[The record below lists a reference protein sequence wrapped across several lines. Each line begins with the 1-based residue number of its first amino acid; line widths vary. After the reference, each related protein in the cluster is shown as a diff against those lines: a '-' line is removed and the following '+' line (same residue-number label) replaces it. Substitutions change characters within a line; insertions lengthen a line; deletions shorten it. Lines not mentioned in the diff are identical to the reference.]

1 MKVRNIILS
10 SILLS
15 LTLLSST
22 SCKSGSKTASSSEAG
37 NPAKSQQGC
46 FELGK
51 RFSSDSAFLY
61 VNNQV
66 ELGPRVPG
74 SEAHR
79 KCREYIKSELD
90 RFGIDTVITQSATL
104 TAYNGDKIP
113 MENILGQFNSKENDR
128 ILLVAHYDTRP
139 WADMDPETTRRRN
152 PIPGANDGGSGVGVL
167 LEIARQL
174 GNKNPNIGVDLLFVD
189 AEDYGCSDGW
199 ERHDES
205 WAMGS
210 RHFANHLPYTTITK
224 PRYGIVLDMV
234 GGMDARFHREY
245 FSEKYAPGLLDKVW
259 LLAQDLGYSS
269 TFVNQ
274 LGGSIIDDH
283 IPLSQAGIPT
293 IDIVECNNVTTGNF
307 PPTWHT
313 HQDNMDNIS
322 RTTLKKVGDLVL
334 TLIYSENPLD
344 SSIKNPN
351 IQ

>member
-1 MKVRNIILS
+1 MKVRKLFLS

-15 LTLLSST
+15 LTLLSCT
-22 SCKSGSKTASSSEAG
+22 SCKSGGKPASSSEG
-37 NPAKSQQGC
+37 SDPGKSRQES

-61 VNNQV
+61 VADQV
-66 ELGPRVPG
+66 EFGPRVPG

-79 KCREYIKSELD
+79 NCGEYIKSQLT
-90 RFGIDTVITQSATL
+90 RFGVDTIIVQTATL
-104 TAYNGDKIP
+104 TAYNGDQIP
-113 MENILGQFNSKENDR
+113 MENILGQFNSRENDR

-139 WADMDPETTRRRN
+139 WADMDAETSRRRN

-174 GNKNPNIGVDLLFVD
+174 GRQNPSIGVDLLFVD

-210 RHFANHLPYTTITK
+210 RHFAHNLPYTSITK

-234 GGMDARFHREY
+234 GGTDARFHREY

-269 TFVNQ
+269 TFINH

-293 IDIVECNNVTTGNF
+293 IDIVECNNVTTGHF

-313 HQDNMDNIS
+313 HQDNMDNIT
-322 RTTLKKVGDLVL
+322 RTSLKKVGDVVL
-334 TLIYSENPLD
+334 TLIYSATPLD